1 MQHHTNDDTT
11 SERVSPERDAAGVP
25 SPSRRAF
32 LATGSAV
39 GVASLVGCLG
49 SGGSGSGSS
58 EGPEPPWTTEGLA
71 GQLSGDETI
80 TISAGTGDSQQWQDL
95 VAVIN
100 DEFDTDLEANVFA
113 SDGSSVSQRFL
124 QERRAGEDKA
134 DIVSTV
140 SNLNDEITT
149 KGQEDGLEQALEWFE
164 SDIDQNFW
172 FADVLPEERVM
183 SFQVSSYNGGAGICM
198 PVSEQVFE
206 EQGLDYP
213 TTYNDLFDDQYE
225 GLDIA
230 FSGYVSPEQVGW
242 ITKFH
247 SEETDMDHVEWGK
260 SLMERFNV
268 VGVDSHSAGT
278 REVGKGNVAMMLYN
292 WPWSAAPFVEDESL
306 AVRGI
311 FTDPVKANAMEGPL
325 MINKNAPNP
334 WVARFFV
341 SAMLEKPVQ
350 RRMLTEV
357 TDQVPVRTDLD
368 LEDVD
373 VPEFTKQ
380 RLNAELTRV
389 GYWENSTYAKAGQ
402 EVVDTDIFSP

>member
-80 TISAGTGDSQQWQDL
+80 TIYAGTGDSQQWQDL

-292 WPWSAAPFVEDESL
+292 WPWSAAPFVNDDNL
-306 AVRGI
+306 AVRGV
-311 FTDPVKANAMEGPL
+311 FTDPVKANGMEGPML
-325 MINKNAPNP
+325 INKNAPNP
-334 WVARFFV
+334 WVARFFL
-341 SAMLEKPVQ
+341 SAVLEKSVQ
-350 RRMLTEV
+350 RRMLTDV
-357 TDQVPVRTDLD
+357 TDQVPVRTDIDISGL
-368 LEDVD
+368 D
-373 VPEFTKQ
+373 VPDFTKE
-380 RLNAELTRV
+380 RLNADLFRI
-389 GYWENSTYAKAGQ
+389 GYWENSTYAEAGQ
-402 EVVDTDIFSP
+402 EVVDTGIFSP